1 MTSMQHFRDTFVSR
15 THRFSLGVDE
25 RTGRYYLSTPV
36 SGFNHA
42 VEWEAYFVIDE
53 DQHARFRAD
62 PAAADP
68 FTEQCRTGAN
78 RHLLIEPE
86 A

>member
-1 MTSMQHFRDTFVSR
+1 MQRFRDTFVSR
-15 THRFSLGVDE
+15 DHRFSLGVDE
-25 RTGRYYLSTPV
+25 RTGGYYLSTPV

-42 VEWEAYFVIDE
+42 AEWEAYFAIDE
-53 DQHARFRAD
+53 EQHARFHVD

-68 FTEQCRTGAN
+68 FTEQCRMGAN

-86 A
+86 S